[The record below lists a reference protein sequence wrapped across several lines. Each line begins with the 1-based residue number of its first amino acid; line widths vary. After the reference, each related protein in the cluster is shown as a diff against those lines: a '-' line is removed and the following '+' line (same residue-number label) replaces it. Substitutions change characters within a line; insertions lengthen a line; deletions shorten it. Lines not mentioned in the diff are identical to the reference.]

1 LQTLIEVSWRY
12 WLGGLVGL
20 VAVAVALRWSLRQR
34 QTTGPADALAAVAA
48 TALND
53 VLVPNGMG
61 GHIYIEHL
69 LLTNRGIVVVDVKD
83 FAGTVFASDQ
93 MQEWTVIGKGRRFGF
108 PNPQGTL
115 LDRVAAVRQL
125 VHGVPVEG
133 HIVFSSDADFS
144 KGRPK
149 HVLVASELEKRFKKP
164 SSDDRERLNEAFAPH
179 WSRIKAAAVRADSTP
194 AA

>member
-1 LQTLIEVSWRY
+1 LSQVDWNY
-12 WLGGLVGL
+12 WLAGLVGL
-20 VAVAVALRWSLRQR
+20 I
-34 QTTGPADALAAVAA
+34 AVAA
-48 TALND
+48 GLWWWLRRRQSAGPRDALDAVSVAALHD
-53 VLVPNGMG
+53 VLIPDGMG
-61 GHIYIEHL
+61 GQIYVEHL
-69 LLTNRGIVVVDVKD
+69 LLTNRGILVVDVKD

-93 MQEWTVIGKGRRFGF
+93 MREWTVIGLGRRFGF

-133 HIVFSSDADFS
+133 HIVFSSEADFS

-149 HVLVASELEKRFKKP
+149 HVLLASELDKRFKKP
-164 SSDDRERLNEAFAPH
+164 GNDDRERLNEAFAPH
-179 WSRIKAAAVRADSTP
+179 WSRIKAAAERADLP